1 MTQLLIGA
9 ILALGAILYVARVRQ
24 MLNAATRAHFPRR
37 ILLVYILV
45 QTLIFGAVLAGG
57 IWLVSWLMR

>member
-9 ILALGAILYVARVRQ
+9 IVALGAILSVARVRQ

-45 QTLIFGAVLAGG
+45 RTLIFGAVLAGG

>member
-9 ILALGAILYVARVRQ
+9 IVALGAILYGARVRQ

-45 QTLIFGAVLAGG
+45 LTLIFGAVLAGG